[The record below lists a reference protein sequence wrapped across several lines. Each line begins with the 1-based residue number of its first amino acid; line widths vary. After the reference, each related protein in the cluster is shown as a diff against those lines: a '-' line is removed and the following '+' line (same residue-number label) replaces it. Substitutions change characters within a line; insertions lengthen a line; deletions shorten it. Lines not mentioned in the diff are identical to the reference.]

1 MAVTMAFPLS
11 GLTGVQVR
19 SNPRTQEKCPMV
31 TVELK
36 SKGRVTGLYQA
47 IVLLETGAL
56 PLMKPQNPRLYA

>member
-1 MAVTMAFPLS
+1 
-11 GLTGVQVR
+11 
-19 SNPRTQEKCPMV
+19 MV